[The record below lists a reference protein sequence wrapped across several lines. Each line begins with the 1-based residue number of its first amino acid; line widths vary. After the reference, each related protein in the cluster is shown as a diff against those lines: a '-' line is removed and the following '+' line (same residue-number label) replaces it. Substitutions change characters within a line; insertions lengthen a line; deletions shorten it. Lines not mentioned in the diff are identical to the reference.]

1 MFGTMGSNRRQKRG
15 QGGCFSAVTDE
26 TPLSRQVLLDALRRP
41 DGVANLCKQEADWPG
56 ARELGGGI
64 RSALSGVRLART
76 PREQTSAVDSLSAMV
91 DPAGRG
97 VESKV
102 VAAVVGRLVVLSS
115 NRFTAQTAQQQRSN
129 TAVRDNCNVA
139 AAGGFVSEV
148 METEVTS
155 RRQEPQPCN
164 VGPRRWPMLPAD
176 TADR

>member
-1 MFGTMGSNRRQKRG
+1 
-15 QGGCFSAVTDE
+15 
-26 TPLSRQVLLDALRRP
+26 
-41 DGVANLCKQEADWPG
+41 
-56 ARELGGGI
+56 
-64 RSALSGVRLART
+64 
-76 PREQTSAVDSLSAMV
+76 MV